1 MVMPLFYRT
10 VFTDTGL
17 LNFIPLPV
25 ILVVYLVLL
34 HTLFCFMILH
44 ADVDSPVLAWQFSEL
59 LWA

>member
-25 ILVVYLVLL
+25 MLVVCLVLL
-34 HTLFCFMILH
+34 HTLFYFVIMLM
-44 ADVDSPVLAWQFSEL
+44 
-59 LWA
+59 